1 MASRNSSAAG
11 GLEYERVL
19 EGVAGAV
26 RAVLGSGRVP
36 DQIPV
41 LASADPHMFGLAV
54 ATVEGEVHGVG
65 EWRRRF
71 SIQSISKVFTLAL
84 VIEKDG
90 EALWT
95 QVGREP
101 SGTSFNSL
109 VQLEYE
115 HGIPRNPFINAG
127 ALVVTGRLLTLTG
140 DACGAVEGFLRT
152 ECACPEIASDQ
163 VVVSSEAE
171 HGHRNA
177 ALAHFLAGYGN
188 LENPGRSR
196 A

>member
-1 MASRNSSAAG
+1 V
-11 GLEYERVL
+11 Y
-19 EGVAGAV
+19 
-26 RAVLGSGRVP
+26 
-36 DQIPV
+36 
-41 LASADPHMFGLAV
+41 GLAL

-95 QVGREP
+95 RVGREP

-127 ALVVTGRLLTLTG
+127 ALVVTDRLLTLTG
-140 DACGAVEGFLRT
+140 DAYGTVERFLRT
-152 ECACPEIASDQ
+152 ECAA
-163 VVVSSEAE
+163 
-171 HGHRNA
+171 R
-177 ALAHFLAGYGN
+177 
-188 LENPGRSR
+188 RSR
-196 A
+196 AIRWLRPPKLSTVIGTQRSLISWRATATLKTRSAVCLITTSATAP

>member
-1 MASRNSSAAG
+1 MASRNASPLG

-19 EGVAGAV
+19 DRVAGAV
-26 RAVLGSGRVP
+26 RGVLGSGRIP

-41 LASADPHMFGLAV
+41 LASADPRMFGLAV

-95 QVGREP
+95 GVGREP
-101 SGTSFNSL
+101 SGTSLNSL
-109 VQLEYE
+109 VQLEHE

-127 ALVVTGRLLTLTG
+127 PR
-140 DACGAVEGFLRT
+140 
-152 ECACPEIASDQ
+152 
-163 VVVSSEAE
+163 SS
-171 HGHRNA
+171 
-177 ALAHFLAGYGN
+177 
-188 LENPGRSR
+188 PTVC
-196 A
+196 